1 MAVEDKYVNTNLAS
15 GTLLDGK
22 NNGGGSLKVFRVT
35 FETAAADDD
44 GSVYRLIRIPSSAV
58 VKSLTV
64 WNDAIT
70 SGTDYDIGLYNI
82 NGGAVVDKDLFCDG
96 TTMATARDAVELLT
110 APDIAEIHKSIWEYA
125 ALSLT
130 KDPVK
135 EYDLAITAN
144 TVGSAAGT
152 ITLDIEL
159 LV

>member
-1 MAVEDKYVNTNLAS
+1 MAVENKYVNTNLAS

-22 NNGGGSLKVFRVT
+22 NNGGGSLKAFRVT
-35 FETAAADDD
+35 FEVAAADDD
-44 GSVYRLIRIPSSAV
+44 GSVYRLMRIPSNAV
-58 VKSLTV
+58 ILSIKV

-70 SGTDYDIGLYNI
+70 SGTDYDTGLYDI
-82 NGGAVVDKDLFCDG
+82 NTGAVVDKDLFTDG
-96 TTMATARDAVELLT
+96 STMATARDAVEQLT
-110 APDIAEIHKSIWEYA
+110 APDINEIHKSIWEYA

-144 TVGSAAGT
+144 TVGTAAGT